1 MKQVEGFAWLH
12 IYAGLNR
19 ILYWFLEQIKNEG
32 QVQPGHKLKTNPC
45 THKGFGTTVCLQTN
59 EFQKR
64 KLSRPGPTIDV

>member
-32 QVQPGHKLKTNPC
+32 QVQPGYKLKTNPC
-45 THKGFGTTVCLQTN
+45 THKGFGTTVCL
-59 EFQKR
+59 
-64 KLSRPGPTIDV
+64 